1 MDELKER
8 VVRLHVLS
16 HEPISSNIDIPGVLS
31 KKIANIRATLP
42 VENFD
47 SSLLTEWEKQF
58 NATIQ
63 VESLN
68 LEDIFLVLNQ

>member
-1 MDELKER
+1 VDELKER

-68 LEDIFLVLNQ
+68 LEDIFLVSNQ

>member
-1 MDELKER
+1 VDELKER